1 MSFQEL
7 LAMRGEKLGG
17 KYDPTSET
25 EDGLGG
31 GEGDHYHQHHHYT
44 CHHQY
49 IFNQHQ

>member
-1 MSFQEL
+1 MSFQER
-7 LAMRGEKLGG
+7 LAMKGKKLGG
-17 KYDPTSET
+17 KYDPTPET
-25 EDGLGG
+25 EDGQEG